1 MGCCVD
7 RSKHPD
13 PFGQPEEYRLM
24 NQLPTF
30 ENLSLVYSQLQLPK
44 PLDGYCLHKKELM
57 VFMIINLL

>member
-30 ENLSLVYSQLQLPK
+30 ENLSLVYS
-44 PLDGYCLHKKELM
+44 
-57 VFMIINLL
+57 